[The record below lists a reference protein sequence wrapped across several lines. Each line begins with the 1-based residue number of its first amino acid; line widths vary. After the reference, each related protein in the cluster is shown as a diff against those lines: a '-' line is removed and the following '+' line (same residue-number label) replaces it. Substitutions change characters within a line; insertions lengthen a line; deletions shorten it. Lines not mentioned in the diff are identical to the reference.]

1 MTQTDPTLPHDS
13 EKTLLDRRLD
23 LLVDGQL
30 DETQRRDL
38 LRSLEQQ
45 PDGWRRCALA
55 FLEAQCWQEAL
66 GRAGQNAP
74 ADDSVALRGTS
85 LPGSEH
91 ASGPLA
97 AARAGRSRRSIMG
110 WPAIVLAMAACFFA
124 ALGLGMG
131 LRQCWLALRGPVLLR
146 GAVPQPESIAGL
158 GAEQQGPSPAGP
170 AVQPAAPA
178 PAQAAP
184 GPMRWVTLY
193 MPGGTD
199 GEQIAVQL
207 PTLEQDELDAG
218 VWEGGFAQPPKEL
231 IEALRRLGIELRQRR
246 ELVPL
251 RMPDGHQLVLP
262 VEEVQ
267 FHYVGSP
274 AL

>member
-1 MTQTDPTLPHDS
+1 MTDSTLPHDP

-30 DETQRRDL
+30 DEPQRREL

-74 ADDSVALRGTS
+74 ADNSLALRHTS
-85 LPGSEH
+85 PSGSED
-91 ASGPLA
+91 ASGPVA
-97 AARAGRSRRSIMG
+97 AARAGRWRRSIMG
-110 WPAIVLAMAACFFA
+110 WPAIVLAMAACFLA
-124 ALGLGMG
+124 ALWLGMG
-131 LRQCWLALRGPVLLR
+131 LRQWSLAVPGPVLPS
-146 GAVPQPESIAGL
+146 GPVPQPESIAGL
-158 GAEQQGPSPAGP
+158 GAEQRGPSPAGP
-170 AVQPAAPA
+170 AAQPAAPA
-178 PAQAAP
+178 PAQSAS

-193 MPGGTD
+193 MPGGAD

-231 IEALRRLGIELRQRR
+231 IDALRRLGIELRQWR